1 MSARDNILR
10 AVAAN
15 KPPPIVPPVI
25 DVKRTDPM
33 PLVDVFEVAVK
44 NLSAVCTKVAGF
56 QEALQ
61 MIQAKD
67 GALANRINLIDPDDR
82 LQDSIL
88 KADAHELQLVSKAYI
103 RGTLGVAENGAIWV
117 SEPDM
122 GNRLLPFIAEHL
134 VIVINRTNLVYNM
147 HEAYQ
152 KIRVNEYG
160 YGVFIAGPSKTADI
174 EQSLVIGAHGPR
186 SLEVYLVGE

>member
-1 MSARDNILR
+1 MSARDNILK

-15 KPPPIVPPVI
+15 KPPSIAPPDI
-25 DVKRTDPM
+25 DVKRTDPL
-33 PLVDVFEVAVK
+33 PIGDAFEVAVK
-44 NLSAVCTKVAGF
+44 NLSAVCTKVASL

-67 GALANRINLIDPDDR
+67 GALTNRINMIDADQQLR
-82 LQDSIL
+82 DSIA
-88 KADAHELQLVSKAYI
+88 KADADALQLVSKAYI
-103 RGTLGVAENGAIWV
+103 RGTLGVAENGAIWI

-122 GNRLLPFIAEHL
+122 GNRLLPFITEHL
-134 VIVINRTNLVYNM
+134 VIVINTANLVYDM

>member
-1 MSARDNILR
+1 MSARDNILK

-15 KPPPIVPPVI
+15 KPPSIVQPDI
-25 DVKRTDPM
+25 DVKRTDPL
-33 PLVDVFEVAVK
+33 PVSDAFEVAVK
-44 NLSAVCTKVAGF
+44 NLSAVCTKVASL
-56 QEALQ
+56 QEALE

-67 GALANRINLIDPDDR
+67 GALTNRINLIDPDLPLR
-82 LQDSIL
+82 DSIA
-88 KADAHELQLVSKAYI
+88 KADAHALQLVSKAYI

-122 GNRLLPFIAEHL
+122 GNRLLPFITEHL
-134 VIVINRTNLVYNM
+134 VIVINSAALVYNM